1 MENQWLR
8 GRIRPEV
15 EEVSNR
21 DEVIATVVLRSQ
33 RHLEPRR
40 HPADD
45 RRAALGRAP
54 PHSVE
59 FPAPDFAKRSL
70 RACWPEESTL
80 TQNVSAA
87 RIAGQLV
94 ERRLGHS
101 RTWGGSSDSAEND

>member
-8 GRIRPEV
+8 GRIGPEV
-15 EEVSNR
+15 EEVGNR

-33 RHLEPRR
+33 RHLEPRC
-40 HPADD
+40 HPPMI
-45 RRAALGRAP
+45 GAP
-54 PHSVE
+54 PSAGRHRTPSN
-59 FPAPDFAKRSL
+59 FRPPDFAKRSL

-80 TQNVSAA
+80 TQNVSTV